1 MRDQRTPMVTVR
13 RTSPISPCRAR
24 RAPRRGYV
32 SCRGA
37 TARHSNDGGP
47 LQRKSPMEES
57 DVDEWR
63 GWRVLLVLFMCVC
76 VCVVCFQEPESMNIA
91 SGCPSGL
98 PFYGRRMILILS
110 PLGEMAKCEMSPP
123 STAQLVPSTKH
134 NCEASFAASPNSPN
148 SPSVFGRAVGVGVL
162 GGAPRG
168 AESDDKPT
176 DSSAPWPRF
185 YRSVR
190 LVLR

>member
-1 MRDQRTPMVTVR
+1 
-13 RTSPISPCRAR
+13 
-24 RAPRRGYV
+24 
-32 SCRGA
+32 
-37 TARHSNDGGP
+37 
-47 LQRKSPMEES
+47 MEGMEG
-57 DVDEWR
+57 VV
-63 GWRVLLVLFMCVC
+63 GFVHVC